1 MYDYLQRGIL
11 FSWIKK
17 IPQVDRHWAR
27 VYLQRKGLSV
37 QANAF
42 EVLSADIPYPDDAHH
57 REIDSQL
64 RNAWRQRKARR
75 KLSGR
80 KAYNFILTS
89 SSKKKLD
96 TIAQDMRS
104 TVTDAL
110 RNVIELE
117 HQRIEVHKNAL
128 QEVKDEARRLK
139 ELSNTAQTISDIR
152 QVLKATEEAL
162 YLQTMKSVFS
172 QLQLENRFAQH
183 VPPDA
188 LKEEAL
194 LRFHIARQDTMK
206 GMGLLAHGLTVRF
219 PDTEELWQ
227 KVISNNQPSD
237 TSLET

>member
-1 MYDYLQRGIL
+1 MYDYLQRGVL

-17 IPQVDRHWAR
+17 IPPVDRHWAR
-27 VYLQRKGLSV
+27 VYLQRKSLSV
-37 QANAF
+37 QADAF
-42 EVLSADIPYPDDAHH
+42 EGLNAYIPFPDDAHH

-64 RNAWRQRKARR
+64 KNAWRQRKARR

-96 TIAQDMRS
+96 TIAEEMHT

-117 HQRIEVHKNAL
+117 HQRFEEHNNAL
-128 QEVKDEARRLK
+128 KAVKNEARRLK
-139 ELSNTAQTISDIR
+139 ALSKTAQTISEIR
-152 QVLKATEEAL
+152 QVLRATEEAL
-162 YLQTMKSVFS
+162 YLQTMKSVFA

-194 LRFHIARQDTMK
+194 MRFNIACQDTRK
-206 GMGLLAHGLTVRF
+206 SMGVLELGLTVRS
-219 PDTEELWQ
+219 PETEELWQ
-227 KVISNNQPSD
+227 KVISYNQPRD
-237 TSLET
+237 TSL